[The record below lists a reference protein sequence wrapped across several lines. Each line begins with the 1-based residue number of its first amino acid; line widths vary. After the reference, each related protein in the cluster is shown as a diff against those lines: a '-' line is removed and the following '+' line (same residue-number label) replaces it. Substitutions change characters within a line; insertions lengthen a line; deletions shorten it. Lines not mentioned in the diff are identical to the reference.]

1 MRKLNVTPEEM
12 KAVCGL
18 MVAPRAADH
27 LGLTLAQF
35 YYLAQKYSLSTAC
48 TKQLWSPQDE
58 ETLAQLYR
66 DGYLQKDIAEMMGRG
81 YTAVRSRVTQLRKR
95 DMNMRKAA

>member
-48 TKQLWSPQDE
+48 TQQKWSQKDD
-58 ETLAQLYR
+58 ETLSRLYR
-66 DGYLQKDIAEMMGRG
+66 GGYLQRDIAEIMGRS
-81 YTAVRSRVTQLRKR
+81 YTAVRARVTRLLKR

>member
-1 MRKLNVTPEEM
+1 
-12 KAVCGL
+12 

-48 TKQLWSPQDE
+48 TQSPWSKQDE
-58 ETLAQLYR
+58 KTLAALYR
-66 DGYLQKDIAEMMGRG
+66 QGYLQKDIAEMMGRG
-81 YTAVRSRVTQLRKR
+81 YTAVRSKVTQLRKR
-95 DMNMRKAA
+95 DMNMRNSS

>member
-1 MRKLNVTPEEM
+1 
-12 KAVCGL
+12 

-48 TKQLWSPQDE
+48 TKQLWSPHDE
-58 ETLAQLYR
+58 ETLARLYR
-66 DGYLQKDIAEMMGRG
+66 QGYLQKDIAEMMGRG
-81 YTAVRSRVTQLRKR
+81 YAAVRSKVTQLRKR

>member
-1 MRKLNVTPEEM
+1 
-12 KAVCGL
+12 

-35 YYLAQKYSLSTAC
+35 YYLAKKYSLSTAC
-48 TKQLWSPQDE
+48 TQSPWSHQDE
-58 ETLAQLYR
+58 ETLARLYR
-66 DGYLQKDIAEMMGRG
+66 DGYLQKDIAEIMGRG
-81 YTAVRSRVTQLRKR
+81 YTAVRSKVTQLRKR

>member
-1 MRKLNVTPEEM
+1 
-12 KAVCGL
+12 

-48 TKQLWSPQDE
+48 TKQLWSHQDE
-58 ETLAQLYR
+58 ETLAVLYR
-66 DGYLQKDIAEMMGRG
+66 QGCLQKDIAETMGRG
-81 YTAVRSRVTQLRKR
+81 YTAVRSKVAQLRKR
-95 DMNMRKAA
+95 EMNMRKPS